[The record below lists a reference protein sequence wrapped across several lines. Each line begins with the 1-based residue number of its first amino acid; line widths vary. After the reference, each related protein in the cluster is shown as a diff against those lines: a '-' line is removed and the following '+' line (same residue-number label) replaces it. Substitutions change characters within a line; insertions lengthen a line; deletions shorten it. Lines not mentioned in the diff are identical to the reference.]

1 MIHIRPISRL
11 STHFSVREFNLP
23 QRLLST
29 SNQFNVRE
37 SENFTFDWSKVSNII
52 FVLLSSS
59 WYWGWELGMELATQ
73 ELTVYSHGPT
83 TAQYHC
89 PRNINRNGN
98 RNVT

>member
-37 SENFTFDWSKVSNII
+37 SENFTFDWSKVSNIF
-52 FVLLSSS
+52 FVLFQAP
-59 WYWGWELGMELATQ
+59 GLGLGIEIAIATQ
-73 ELTVYSHGPT
+73 ELTP
-83 TAQYHC
+83 
-89 PRNINRNGN
+89 
-98 RNVT
+98 